1 MLDGSL
7 SERVGETSAERQRLV
22 VCWYTAH
29 QRSRGR
35 IRMITLFATAYGVG
49 AAGAAL
55 FQTRQLLESR
65 RSCEVSARFFAVYAG
80 GYAIWLVYGLSIGSW
95 PLIIVDALGVVCAT
109 ATLAIALSLRGSLL
123 DPSTWNSCPASRTAL
138 QRRAAPSRGVA
149 LAVAALDLLPE
160 VPGVAPSTPIPNRKR

>member
-1 MLDGSL
+1 
-7 SERVGETSAERQRLV
+7 
-22 VCWYTAH
+22 
-29 QRSRGR
+29 
-35 IRMITLFATAYGVG
+35 MITFLATAYGVG

-80 GYAIWLVYGLSIGSW
+80 GYAIWLAYGMSIGSL

-109 ATLAIALSLRGSLL
+109 ATLAIVLSLRGSLL
-123 DPSTWNSCPASRTAL
+123 QPSTWNSCPITRPRRPRGAVPASE
-138 QRRAAPSRGVA
+138 GIA

-160 VPGVAPSTPIPNRKR
+160 VPGVSASSPIPSR